1 MNIFILDKDLT
12 TNAQY
17 HCDKHVVKMILEYTQ
32 LLSTSHNM
40 LGSDRGPYK
49 TTHQHHPCAVWARA
63 FHSNYVYLHSLLI
76 ALTDEYTYRY
86 GKTHKCAS
94 YIGQLWDPPSAIPF
108 GGTPYALAMPDEY
121 KNECAVQSYRDYYKG
136 EKQHIA
142 KWKNRPT
149 PEFMQC

>member
-32 LLSTSHNM
+32 LLSTAHNM

-49 TTHQHHPCAVWARA
+49 TTHQHHPCAVWARESQA
-63 FHSNYVYLHSLLI
+63 NYGYLHSLLI

-86 GKTHKCAS
+86 GKVHKCAS
-94 YIGQLWDPPSAIPF
+94 YIGQLFGAPEGIPF
-108 GGTPYALAMPDEY
+108 GGTPHALAMPDEY
-121 KNECAVQSYRDYYKG
+121 KCDCPIQSYRDYYRN
-136 EKQHIA
+136 EKSHIG
-142 KWKNRPT
+142 KWKMRDVPD
-149 PEFMQC
+149 FMQ